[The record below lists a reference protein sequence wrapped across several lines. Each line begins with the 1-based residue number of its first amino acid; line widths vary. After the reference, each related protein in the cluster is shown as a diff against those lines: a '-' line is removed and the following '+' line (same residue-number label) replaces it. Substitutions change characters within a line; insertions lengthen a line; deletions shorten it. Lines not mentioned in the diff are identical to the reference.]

1 MPLFAHAQCRTFG
14 RSFQRFIVIPS
25 FVYLTLL
32 PPPPNCEV
40 QYNLGRF
47 LVCPFQ
53 HLIVTLKTQSQNKQ
67 CSTDPLCTAGCTQ
80 CGLHVVQ
87 STHSGVYSAIQ
98 VNTVRTVLHSVRTAL
113 HSDVQSCPPVRVPVG
128 HPPIH
133 LYLWPPARAGYSTLT
148 FLRRTSINLIFY
160 IVRKNCVFDRVSTS
174 DLYPSKI

>member
-1 MPLFAHAQCRTFG
+1 MICASICPCTIVCRTFG

-32 PPPPNCEV
+32 PPPPPPNCEV

-98 VNTVRTVLHSVRTAL
+98 VYSVHCTQSVLHCTQSVL
-113 HSDVQSCPPVRVPVG
+113 HCSVSVLQSCPPCVRV
-128 HPPIH
+128 
-133 LYLWPPARAGYSTLT
+133 YLWAIRPYSTISGLQPGLFT
-148 FLRRTSINLIFY
+148 QHLPF
-160 IVRKNCVFDRVSTS
+160 
-174 DLYPSKI
+174 